1 MALLLLLFFNPTL
14 RLSSRS
20 PTGISQHTLEAF
32 SAFQYCSGVH
42 EISLDFETTQQ
53 ELHRVKAVVH
63 MTKKAPSVTPQTNV
77 TVTVFGTATTIERAT
92 DVCSASALYAV
103 TMARFQD

>member
-1 MALLLLLFFNPTL
+1 MVLLLLLFTPAL
-14 RLSSRS
+14 RLWSRS

-32 SAFQYCSGVH
+32 SAFQYCPGVH
-42 EISLDFETTQQ
+42 DISLDFDTTQR
-53 ELHRVKAVVH
+53 ELHRVKAVIH
-63 MTKKAPSVTPQTNV
+63 MTKKAPSVIPQTNV

-92 DVCSASALYAV
+92 DVCSASALYAA